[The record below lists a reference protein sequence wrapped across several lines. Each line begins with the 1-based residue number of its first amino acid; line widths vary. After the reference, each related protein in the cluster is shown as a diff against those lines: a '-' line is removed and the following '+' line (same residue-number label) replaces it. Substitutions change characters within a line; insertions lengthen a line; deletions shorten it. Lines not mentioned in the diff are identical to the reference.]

1 VLLAGLAAG
10 DRDAAA
16 AFVRR
21 FQSRVYGLAL
31 TILRDPSTAED
42 IAQEGFVRAWRHA
55 EKYDAGRASVL
66 AWLLGIVRNLA
77 IDAIR
82 RRGAEPRDP
91 NRIATELE
99 VDDTRTSWEG
109 DVGFGERDWLRSA
122 LAALPAEQ
130 RRAVL
135 LAAYLGRTADEIAT
149 LEGIPL
155 GTAKTRIR
163 RGMAK
168 LRRELEVVGE
178 C

>member
-1 VLLAGLAAG
+1 
-10 DRDAAA
+10 
-16 AFVRR
+16 
-21 FQSRVYGLAL
+21 L
-31 TILRDPSTAED
+31 TILSDPSAAED
-42 IAQEGFVRAWRHA
+42 VAQEGFVRAWKHA
-55 EKYDAGRASVL
+55 GKYDAGRASVL

-82 RRGAEPRDP
+82 RRGAEPLDP

-99 VDDTRTSWEG
+99 VDDPRTSWEG
-109 DVGFGERDWLRSA
+109 DVTLSERDWLRTA

-130 RRAVL
+130 RRALL
-135 LAAYLGRTADEIAT
+135 LAAYLGRTADEIAA

-168 LRRELEVVGE
+168 LRYELEVIGE
-178 C
+178 R